1 MRQLLGRLARLPLA
15 GLRRLRWRVGAWSKD
30 SDREYH
36 DHLYAATDYDPFRSD
51 YPGYVTIRRFADHA
65 GRLMPASGRV
75 LDLGCGPGEITC
87 ELARRHPAVSFL
99 GIDHSAQAIERART
113 NVARL
118 GLANIEFRSGDAE
131 QLVSNERFGL
141 VMMFDA
147 FHHLEQPDHVLAWM
161 RAKTTR
167 CLLIEPAGTPSG
179 RWARDLDLD
188 WLLLDL
194 ANVRER
200 LEAIAGRAVAIE
212 ADDQPTNV
220 ATDAPKRG
228 EGAVERRYAVD
239 DFARFFAGWTLN
251 ITGTV
256 AGFDRY
262 PARPHAR
269 GPLRRVAGEAVYEFV
284 RVTEDLLVTSG
295 RDGAAKH
302 WVIAATSET
311 DLVPHRIPASIA
323 VPQDT
328 VSTGTSGSCD
338 VSYADYEGPV
348 TVRSDSQFRPTVVVV
363 NNGWDRWRSDGVHPV
378 HVSYHWLDAKGAEV
392 VDFNGARSQ
401 LPRELGP
408 GDRCRVQMIV
418 DAPPKPGRYV
428 LAIDL
433 VREGVTWFSETGAP
447 WKTVPV
453 TVENN

>member
-1 MRQLLGRLARLPLA
+1 MSLRRLARLPLA

-36 DHLYAATDYDPFRSD
+36 DHLYAATDYDPFRPD
-51 YPGYVTIRRFADHA
+51 YPGYVTVRRFSDHA
-65 GRLMPASGRV
+65 DLLMPAGGRV

-99 GIDHSAQAIERART
+99 GIDHSEQAIERART

-118 GLANIEFRSGDAE
+118 GLTNIEFQAGDAE
-131 QLVSNERFGL
+131 QLVSNDRFGL

-147 FHHLEQPDHVLAWM
+147 FHHLEQPEHFLAWM
-161 RAKTTR
+161 RARTTR
-167 CLLIEPAGTPSG
+167 CLLIEPAGTATG

-200 LEAIAGRAVAIE
+200 LETIAGASVAVE
-212 ADDQPTNV
+212 GDDQPEG
-220 ATDAPKRG
+220 ATAETPTRG

-239 DFARFFAGWTLN
+239 DFSRFFSGWTLN

-262 PARPHAR
+262 PTRPHAR
-269 GPLRRVAGEAVYEFV
+269 GPLRRVAGDAVYEFV
-284 RVTEDLLVTSG
+284 RVTEGLLVKSG

-302 WVIAATSET
+302 WVISATSDP
-311 DLVPHRIPASIA
+311 DLIQPRLPTGAEVAQHSVA
-323 VPQDT
+323 
-328 VSTGTSGSCD
+328 TGTSGSCD
-338 VSYADYEGPV
+338 VGYADYDGPA
-348 TVRSDSQFRPTVVVV
+348 TVRSSSQFRPTVVVV
-363 NNGWDRWRSDGVHPV
+363 NNGWDRWRSDGAHPV
-378 HVSYHWLDAKGAEV
+378 HVSYHWLDGKGAEV
-392 VDFNGARSQ
+392 VDFNGTRSQ

-408 GDRCRVQMIV
+408 ADQCRVQMTV
-418 DAPPKPGRYV
+418 DAPAKAGRYV

-447 WKTVPV
+447 WHRVSV
-453 TVENN
+453 TVEAG